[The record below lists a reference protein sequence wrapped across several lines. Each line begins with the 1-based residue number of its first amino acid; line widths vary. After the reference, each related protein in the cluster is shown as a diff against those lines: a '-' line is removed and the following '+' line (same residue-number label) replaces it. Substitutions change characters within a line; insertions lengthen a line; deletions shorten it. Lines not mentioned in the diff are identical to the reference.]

1 MAAKGHVFVGVVRWP
16 GGANM
21 ASPPGTLG
29 GVFRMP
35 VGGGEWEHA
44 TRGLPGDCHVPAIA
58 VDPHDPDRVFC
69 GTQEGPYVSA
79 DGGASWRRLGFPRTD
94 RQVWAIAVHPR
105 NPRRIYLGTSPLGV
119 FVSEDDGATWREAPS
134 ARMPDATEMG
144 AFVNRVMRFAFNPAN
159 PDEIYAA
166 MEVRGVMRSTDGGE
180 TWTDRSEDLIRW
192 AEREPH
198 LKSAILTRHEAE
210 GMLDA
215 HAIAIPAA
223 APETPFLAVRM
234 GLFRSDDHG
243 GHWRDLEMRKVSP
256 ITYGR
261 DIRPSPHDP
270 ATLYATLSTAASGAT
285 GSMWRTRDLGKS
297 WERIDAG
304 LTPDGTMMGVAPSPR
319 DPRVVYGATRRGQV
333 FGTLDDGATWHA
345 APLPEGCRA
354 VMTVAVG

>member
-1 MAAKGHVFVGVVRWP
+1 MSKGHVFVGVVRWP

-35 VGGGEWEHA
+35 VGGGGDWEHV
-44 TRGLPGDCHVPAIA
+44 TRGLPEDCHVPAVT

-69 GTQEGPYVSA
+69 GTQEGPYVST
-79 DGGASWRRLGFPRTD
+79 DGGASWRRLDFPRTD
-94 RQVWAIAVHPR
+94 RQVWTIAVHPR
-105 NPRRIYLGTSPLGV
+105 NPRKIYVGTSPLGV
-119 FVSEDDGATWREAPS
+119 FISEDDGGTWREALS

-166 MEVRGVMRSTDGGE
+166 MEVRGVMRSSDGGE
-180 TWTDRSEDLIRW
+180 TWTDRSDDLIRW
-192 AEREPH
+192 SEREPH

-243 GHWRDLEMRKVSP
+243 GHWQDLEMRKVSP

-285 GSMWRTRDLGKS
+285 GSMWRTRDLGRS
-297 WERIDAG
+297 WQRIDAG

-319 DPRVVYGATRRGQV
+319 DPKVVYGATRRGQV

-354 VMTVAVG
+354 VMTLAVG

>member
-1 MAAKGHVFVGVVRWP
+1 MSQGHVIVGVVRWP

-35 VGGGEWEHA
+35 VGGGTWEHV
-44 TRGLPGDCHVPAIA
+44 TRGLPEECHVPCVS
-58 VDPHDPDRVFC
+58 VDPHDPQRVFV

-79 DGGASWRRLGFPRTD
+79 DGGASWRRLAFPRAD
-94 RQVWAIAVHPR
+94 RQVWAIAVHPA
-105 NPRRIYLGTSPLGV
+105 NPRKLYVGTSPLGV
-119 FVSEDDGATWREAPS
+119 FVSEDDGASWQEAPS
-134 ARMPDATEMG
+134 ARLPDATEMG

-166 MEVRGVMRSTDGGE
+166 MEVRGVMRSIDGG
-180 TWTDRSEDLIRW
+180 RSWADCSGDLIRW
-192 AEREPH
+192 SEREPRFR
-198 LKSAILTRHEAE
+198 SAILTKHEAE

-215 HAIAIPAA
+215 HAIAISAA
-223 APETPFLAVRM
+223 APETPFVAVRM

-243 GHWRDLEMRKVSP
+243 AHWQDLEMRRHSP

-261 DIRPSPHDP
+261 DIRVSPLEP
-270 ATLYATLSTAASGAT
+270 GTLYATLSTAASGAT
-285 GSMWRTRDLGKS
+285 GSMWRSRDAGRS
-297 WERIDAG
+297 WERIDPQ

-319 DPRVVYGATRRGQV
+319 DAGVVYGATRRGEV
-333 FGTLDDGATWHA
+333 WGTLDGGATWHA

-354 VMTVAVG
+354 VMTLAVN